1 MGKPKWESLSG
12 RALVGISHFSRRSQ
26 KYEMSLD
33 ATGGSGTLLDPT
45 NAKLK
50 GWTGPLMDMSGVI
63 FMGSP
68 MFDHD
73 DMRATF
79 RPRLLTMVRH
89 AMGTSMGTRVLNCT
103 THNGRLSLEA
113 GLCHVAAANTVLWS
127 GHRAAC
133 GMHHMS

>member
-1 MGKPKWESLSG
+1 M
-12 RALVGISHFSRRSQ
+12 GISHFSRRSQ

-73 DMRATF
+73 DMRTTF

-89 AMGTSMGTRVLNCT
+89 AMGTSMGTRVLNYT

-113 GLCHVAAANTVLWS
+113 GLCHVAAGKQCAVERTPCSVWHASNVIR
-127 GHRAAC
+127 RAADNPAL
-133 GMHHMS
+133 SLVN

>member
-1 MGKPKWESLSG
+1 M
-12 RALVGISHFSRRSQ
+12 GISHFSRRSQ

-73 DMRATF
+73 DMRTTF
-79 RPRLLTMVRH
+79 RARLLTMVRH
-89 AMGTSMGTRVLNCT
+89 AMGTSMGTRVLNYT
-103 THNGRLSLEA
+103 TQWTPLARGRALPCSCGKPCAVEQTPCSVRHASNVIRRAADNPALSL
-113 GLCHVAAANTVLWS
+113 VN
-127 GHRAAC
+127 
-133 GMHHMS
+133 